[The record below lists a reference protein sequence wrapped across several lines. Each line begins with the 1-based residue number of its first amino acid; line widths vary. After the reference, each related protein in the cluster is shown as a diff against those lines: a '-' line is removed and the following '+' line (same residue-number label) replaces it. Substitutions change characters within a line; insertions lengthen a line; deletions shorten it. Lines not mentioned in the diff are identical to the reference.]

1 MPLDQLLDFANHNK
15 LLAAIAIAGPFVLL
29 WVLIHTVGKTM
40 RARAFEES
48 RREIAA
54 YVAEGTI
61 PPEQAASLLA
71 LGTPDQSEKAGDA
84 GKRLAELVAWYQVS
98 SKDAAKLV
106 AQRSEVDE
114 PAFAEMVDLVA
125 NGMGA
130 EEAIKLV
137 RARKSGPAPFAGMV
151 VSFGIGKDAKAQKA

>member
-1 MPLDQLLDFANHNK
+1 MLQQLLDFAKHNEF
-15 LLAAIAIAGPFVLL
+15 LAILAIAGPLLLL
-29 WVLIHTVGKTM
+29 WVLIHTVGKTL

-71 LGTPDQSEKAGDA
+71 LGAPDQPEKAGDA

-137 RARKSGPAPFAGMV
+137 RARKSGPAHAGGMV
-151 VSFGIGKDAKAQKA
+151 FSFGIGQDAKAHKA